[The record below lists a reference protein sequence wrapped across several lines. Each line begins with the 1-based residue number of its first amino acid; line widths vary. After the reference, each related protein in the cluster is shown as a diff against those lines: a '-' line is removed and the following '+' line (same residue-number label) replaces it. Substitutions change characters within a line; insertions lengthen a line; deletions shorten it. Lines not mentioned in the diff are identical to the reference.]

1 MHLNTQLTLP
11 IASTTEQPNLTEWD
25 IILLNSSGGKDSQT
39 MIREVVRQADAAG
52 VSRDR
57 LVVVHADLGR
67 VEWKGTKEL
76 AQEQAAAYE
85 LEFHSVKRETGDLL
99 EHVEKRGMWPSP
111 KARYCTSDHKRAQIS
126 KVVTKLGDEY
136 RTRIGSP
143 LRGANRAKFR
153 LLNCVGLRAE
163 ESTARRK
170 KLPYVLNTKLTN
182 QSRTVYDWHP
192 ILAWTED
199 AVWASIKK
207 SGVRYHEAY
216 DEGMPRLSCIFC
228 IFAPQ
233 SALILAGKHNP
244 ELLAEYVAL
253 EERIDH
259 KFKVDLSLAEVQAAV
274 EADEDVGKLDGKW
287 NM

>member
-1 MHLNTQLTLP
+1 MRLNTQLTLP

-25 IILLNSSGGKDSQT
+25 IVLLNSSGGKDSQT

-57 LVVVHADLGR
+57 LVVVHADMGR

-76 AQEQAAAYE
+76 AQEQATAYG
-85 LEFHSVKRETGDLL
+85 LEFHSVKRELGDLL
-99 EHVEKRGMWPSP
+99 EHVEQRGMWPSP

-126 KVVTKLGDEY
+126 KVVTLLG
-136 RTRIGSP
+136 RTRRTGKI
-143 LRGANRAKFR
+143 FR
-153 LLNCVGLRAE
+153 LLNCMGLRAE
-163 ESTARRK
+163 ESASRRK
-170 KLPYVLNTKLTN
+170 KLSFYLNKRLTN
-182 QSRTVYDWHP
+182 LSRTVYDWLP
-192 ILAWTED
+192 IHNWTED
-199 AVWASIKK
+199 EVWASIKD
-207 SGVRYHEAY
+207 SGIRYHKAY
-216 DEGMPRLSCIFC
+216 DTGMPRLSCVLC
-228 IFAPQ
+228 IFAPK

-259 KFKVDLSLAEVQAAV
+259 KFKVDLSMAEVQAAV
-274 EADEDVGKLDGKW
+274 EADEAVGKLDGKW